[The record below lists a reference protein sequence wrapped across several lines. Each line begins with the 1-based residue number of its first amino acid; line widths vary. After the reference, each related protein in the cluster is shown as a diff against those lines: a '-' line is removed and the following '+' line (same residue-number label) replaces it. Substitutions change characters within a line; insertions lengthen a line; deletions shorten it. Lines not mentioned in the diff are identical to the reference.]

1 MMRKLYL
8 LLFCVFGLNA
18 FAQEANPQP
27 PLKMT
32 VDQYIEK
39 YSSLAVDEM
48 YRSKIPASITL
59 AQGILESGNGNSR
72 LATEA
77 NNHFGIKC
85 KASWTGKTMYE
96 DDDAPQE
103 CFRKYDA
110 AIDSYR
116 DHSDFLMKN
125 SRYAFLFDLEQTDYK
140 AWAHGLK
147 KAGYATNPQ
156 YAELLITFIE
166 RHKLHKY
173 DGVKLSEEED
183 RENKEEKA
191 ETIKS
196 YGKEVVVNGV
206 PGIVAKAGDSYA
218 QIALDYDMKVYQL
231 YRNNDLPKD
240 AICKEG
246 DTVYLK
252 SKKNKSDIPTH
263 IVAEN
268 ETMYKISQRYAVKL
282 EKLLDRNELIEGQE
296 PAVGETIYLRES
308 RDKAPKL
315 RDTVQIVNPV
325 VPTKP
330 IEEIKVK
337 EPEVI
342 TEKAPEVAK
351 VDTQFNEKVYED
363 PIKNLETQ
371 KPVEVEASKPD
382 PMHDFREN
390 LSFFHTVQKGET
402 LYGIGKKY
410 GVRVDAIK
418 FLNVLS
424 GDSIEV
430 GQKLIINPAIKS
442 ADTKDPQTVPGLHI
456 VRQGETLFSISKM
469 YNLKPADIKATNNL
483 VSDQIS
489 IGQSLTIVPAIAEK
503 ERPKNAESLTH
514 VVEEG
519 ETIFLLARKYGVT
532 ETSIKELNKNLD
544 GNLKKG
550 QKIRIR

>member
-1 MMRKLYL
+1 
-8 LLFCVFGLNA
+8 
-18 FAQEANPQP
+18 
-27 PLKMT
+27 MT

-196 YGKEVVVNGV
+196 YGKEIIVNGV

-252 SKKNKSDIPTH
+252 SKKSRSDIPTH
-263 IVAEN
+263 IVGEN
-268 ETMYKISQRYAVKL
+268 ESMYLISQRYAVKL

-308 RDKAPKL
+308 RDKTPKL

-330 IEEIKVK
+330 VEEIKVQ
-337 EPEVI
+337 EPLVI

-363 PIKNLETQ
+363 PIKNIETQ
-371 KPVEVEASKPD
+371 KPVDVEVTKPD

-402 LYGIGKKY
+402 LYGISKKY

-532 ETSIKELNKNLD
+532 VAGIKELNKNLD

-550 QKIRIR
+550 QNIRIR